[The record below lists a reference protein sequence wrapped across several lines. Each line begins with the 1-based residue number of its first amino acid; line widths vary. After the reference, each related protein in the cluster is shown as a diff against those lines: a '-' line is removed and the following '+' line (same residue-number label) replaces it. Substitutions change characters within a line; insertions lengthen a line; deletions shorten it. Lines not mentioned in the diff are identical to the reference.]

1 MNKALWIAIT
11 VVALFAVT
19 VIPATAAGDKNQ
31 HRWDGA
37 RFALVGEVLAVDTEL
52 QTITVQVSKGNYQV
66 EDYVGQELVITTAGA
81 RILPYGECPKE
92 PIGLEDIEVGT
103 YVSANG
109 NVVADEEGDVFQATR
124 VTVDVPPPT
133 EE

>member
-1 MNKALWIAIT
+1 MKKAPWIAIT
-11 VVALFAVT
+11 VVALLAVI
-19 VIPATAAGDKNQ
+19 VIPATAAGGKNQ
-31 HRWDGA
+31 QRWDGA
-37 RFALVGEVLAVDTEL
+37 RFALVGEVLAVDPEA

-92 PIGLEDIEVGT
+92 PIGLGDIEVGT

-109 NVVADEEGDVFQATR
+109 YVVADEEGDVFQATR
-124 VTVDVPPPT
+124 VTVDVPPPA